1 LNPTETGPRGC
12 FLVEL
17 TESGATEEFIET
29 SSIRWL
35 VAHHDCSEVTN
46 LDELRTS
53 LEEACSVARD
63 ECGGRPMV
71 MKIALGGVSA
81 VHADLARAGVLDD
94 LLEDLR
100 QEQLQLEPWIWVDAL
115 RDSTRPA
122 LDIDEI
128 AAEEGLR
135 GDVVRLARAL
145 AADSTE
151 AERITEEILAPVIFP
166 LAVRPQLGMTGE
178 ETVNRALELCLDL
191 LSREGT

>member
-1 LNPTETGPRGC
+1 
-12 FLVEL
+12 
-17 TESGATEEFIET
+17 
-29 SSIRWL
+29 
-35 VAHHDCSEVTN
+35 
-46 LDELRTS
+46 
-53 LEEACSVARD
+53 
-63 ECGGRPMV
+63 
-71 MKIALGGVSA
+71 
-81 VHADLARAGVLDD
+81 
-94 LLEDLR
+94 
-100 QEQLQLEPWIWVDAL
+100 
-115 RDSTRPA
+115 